1 MHIPKNT
8 LCPCGSGKQYEHCCS
23 TALNLLM
30 TQSQPKDYEGAASKA
45 LAWLFDRHRKGMQ
58 VAREKLLSEVLTSEE
73 IKALDELD
81 ADTYTGVDINLTEW
95 LLAQGSILV
104 KGSLY
109 NIVDHVLSEGGPML
123 NLEQRA
129 WITQLSQQPLRLYD
143 VTDVVPGSQ
152 ATLCDAVDLQA
163 PPIVVFERSGTRN
176 LEPGMR
182 LGCRV
187 MTVQDH
193 FELSGC
199 AYPFSRMMGHAVT
212 EVYVAYLEE
221 FGKDRQKAKQKE
233 LSLIILSQW
242 LKQFVA
248 PLPMPQMID
257 AYSGDL
263 MLFITD
269 HYLAHSWK
277 TLTQRL
283 ENESDV
289 EGNIADGWT
298 RHLECT
304 DGQIRPTVSIEP
316 DTTSNQVAVFY
327 KTQRYADQ
335 GRIWFDALAGDAV
348 KFQTREIIDQASLA
362 SKQNLPNQG
371 ANAALKKVN
380 NAQNQISPQ
389 ELTKVI
395 EATMH
400 RMYAN
405 WADEP
410 IPMLENQTPRQAMT
424 TPAGLERVK
433 GLIRSYEA
441 SEQLSAKEQQRE
453 PVSYDFLWEALGLT
467 Y

>member
-1 MHIPKNT
+1 MPIPKNA
-8 LCPCGSGKQYEHCCS
+8 LCPCGSGKQYEYCCS

-30 TQSQPKDYEGAASKA
+30 TQSQSKNHEGAASKA

-58 VAREKLLSEVLTSEE
+58 VAREKLLSEVLAPEE
-73 IKALDELD
+73 IKALDKLH

-104 KGSLY
+104 KGSLR
-109 NIVDHVLSEGGPML
+109 NIADHVLGEGGPTL
-123 NLEQRA
+123 TLGQRA
-129 WITQLSQQPLRLYD
+129 WITQLSRQPLRLYD
-143 VTDVVPGSQ
+143 VTDVVPGAQ

-163 PPIVVFERSGTRN
+163 PPIVVRERSGTRN

-199 AYPFSRMMGHAVT
+199 AYPFSRIVGHTVT
-212 EVYVAYLEE
+212 QVYETYLEE
-221 FGKDRQKAKQKE
+221 FSKDRKKAKQEE

-257 AYSGDL
+257 AFSGDP

-269 HYLAHSWK
+269 HYLVHSWK
-277 TLTQRL
+277 LLAQRL
-283 ENESDV
+283 ENELDV
-289 EGNIADGWT
+289 EGNITDGWA

-335 GRIWFDALAGDAV
+335 GRIWFESLADDAV
-348 KFQTREIIDQASLA
+348 KFRAREVSNPMALV
-362 SKQNLPNQG
+362 SKQNLPD
-371 ANAALKKVN
+371 KKSNTAVKKTPKI
-380 NAQNQISPQ
+380 QDHISPE
-389 ELTKVI
+389 ELTKLM
-395 EATMH
+395 ESALH

>member
-1 MHIPKNT
+1 
-8 LCPCGSGKQYEHCCS
+8 
-23 TALNLLM
+23 
-30 TQSQPKDYEGAASKA
+30 
-45 LAWLFDRHRKGMQ
+45 
-58 VAREKLLSEVLTSEE
+58 
-73 IKALDELD
+73 
-81 ADTYTGVDINLTEW
+81 
-95 LLAQGSILV
+95 
-104 KGSLY
+104 
-109 NIVDHVLSEGGPML
+109 
-123 NLEQRA
+123 
-129 WITQLSQQPLRLYD
+129 
-143 VTDVVPGSQ
+143 VTDVVPGAQ

-163 PPIVVFERSGTRN
+163 PPIVVRERSGTRN

-199 AYPFSRMMGHAVT
+199 AYPFSRIVGHMVT
-212 EVYVAYLEE
+212 QVYETYLEE
-221 FGKDRQKAKQKE
+221 FSKDRKKAKQEE

-257 AYSGDL
+257 AFSGDP

-269 HYLAHSWK
+269 HYLVHSWK
-277 TLTQRL
+277 LLAQRL
-283 ENESDV
+283 ENELDV
-289 EGNIADGWT
+289 EGNITDGWA

-304 DGQIRPTVSIEP
+304 DGKIRPTVSIEP

-348 KFQTREIIDQASLA
+348 KFQIREMIDQATPI
-362 SKQNLPNQG
+362 SKQKPS
-371 ANAALKKVN
+371 AAKKKSPSI
-380 NAQNQISPQ
+380 QDDISSV
-389 ELTKVI
+389 EITKVI
-395 EATMH
+395 ESALH

>member
-1 MHIPKNT
+1 MHIPPNA
-8 LCPCGSGKQYEHCCS
+8 LCPCGSGKQYEQCCS
-23 TALNLLM
+23 IA
-30 TQSQPKDYEGAASKA
+30 QSHPNDHEGAAAKS

-58 VAREKLLSEVLTSEE
+58 VAREKLLNEVLTPEE
-73 IKALDELD
+73 IESLGKLD

-104 KGSLY
+104 KGSLRQ
-109 NIVDHVLSEGGPML
+109 IAGHVLSDGGPML
-123 NLEQRA
+123 TLEQRS

-143 VTDVVPGSQ
+143 VTDVVPGAQ
-152 ATLCDAVDLQA
+152 VTLCDAVDLQA
-163 PPIVVFERSGTRN
+163 SPIVVRERSGTRN

-187 MTVQDH
+187 MIVQDH

-199 AYPFSRMMGHAVT
+199 AYPFSRIVGHTVT
-212 EVYVAYLEE
+212 QVYETYLEE
-221 FGKDRQKAKQKE
+221 FSKDHKKAKQE
-233 LSLIILSQW
+233 GLSLIILSQW

-248 PLPMPQMID
+248 PLPIPQMVD
-257 AYSGDL
+257 AYSGDP
-263 MLFITD
+263 MLLITD

-277 TLTQRL
+277 LLALRL
-283 ENESDV
+283 ENESDI
-289 EGNIADGWT
+289 EGNITDGWA

-304 DGQIRPTVSIEP
+304 DGQIRPIASIEP
-316 DTTSNQVAVFY
+316 DTAKNQAAVFY

-348 KFQTREIIDQASLA
+348 KFPIREMIDQATPI
-362 SKQNLPNQG
+362 SKQKPS
-371 ANAALKKVN
+371 AAKKKSPSI
-380 NAQNQISPQ
+380 QDDISSV
-389 ELTKVI
+389 EITKVI
-395 EATMH
+395 ESALH